1 MRGAEDELR
10 PQRRARK
17 DIGRDKPCIT
27 EESKSGVNLSSS
39 ASQLCEL
46 ANYLTILGLSVLCCE
61 MGVLAVPAS
70 QG

>member
-1 MRGAEDELR
+1 MLTR
-10 PQRRARK
+10 P
-17 DIGRDKPCIT
+17 D
-27 EESKSGVNLSSS
+27 S
-39 ASQLCEL
+39 ASSQLCEL